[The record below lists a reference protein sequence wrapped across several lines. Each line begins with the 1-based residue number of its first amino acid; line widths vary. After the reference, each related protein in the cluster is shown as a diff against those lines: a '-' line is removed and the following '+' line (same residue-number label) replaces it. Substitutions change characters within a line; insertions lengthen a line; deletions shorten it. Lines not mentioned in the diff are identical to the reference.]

1 MESEWKRRKRIIMA
15 IMLYYATVFTPT
27 EVIKRGAVVISDDG
41 RIAYVGPMENAP
53 RTDGL
58 RLDLRGRIVVPGFID
73 VHVHGGNGI
82 TFGESDQIAGD
93 LAAYSKWVAS
103 AGVTGFLCSISAP
116 QAEALVRMV
125 RAYADALDAGT
136 PGAEALGLHLEGPFL
151 SKEKKG
157 AFNPAWL
164 RQPAMEEAEA
174 VLQAGRG
181 WIRQMTLAPELPG
194 AQEVAALFRAAGVVV
209 SMGHTNADYELAS
222 AALRGNFTH
231 VTHTFNAQRG
241 FQHREPGV
249 FGAILAS
256 DEVTA
261 ELIADT
267 VHVHPGAMKM
277 LIRCLGAD
285 RVVLITD
292 AMAGA
297 GLPDGTY
304 ELVGHTVI
312 VKEGRATLP
321 DGTLAGSTATLNQCV
336 RNVHQTVG
344 VPLLEAVKM
353 ASLNPARAMGFADR
367 LGSIAVGKDASL
379 AVIDEQAN
387 VYLTLVKGRIVY
399 SRL

>member
-1 MESEWKRRKRIIMA
+1 MGTT
-15 IMLYYATVFTPT
+15 LYYATIFTPIQ
-27 EVIKRGAVVISDDG
+27 VIERGAVVISDDG
-41 RIAYVGPMENAP
+41 RIAYVGPMEEAP
-53 RTDGL
+53 HTDGL
-58 RLDLRGRIVVPGFID
+58 HLDMRGRMVVPGFID

-82 TFGESDQIAGD
+82 TFGESGRIAED
-93 LAAYSKWVAS
+93 LNAYSKWVAG

-116 QAEALVRMV
+116 TAEGLVQLV
-125 RAYADALDAGT
+125 RAYADVLDAGV

-194 AQEVAALFRAAGVVV
+194 AQEVAACFRAAGVVV

-241 FQHREPGV
+241 FEHRAPGV
-249 FGAILAS
+249 FGAILTS

-267 VHVHPGAMKM
+267 IHVHPGAMKM
-277 LIRCLGAD
+277 LIRCLGTD

-297 GLPDGTY
+297 GLPDGVY

-321 DGTLAGSTATLNQCV
+321 DGTLAGSTAMLNQCV
-336 RNVHQTVG
+336 RNVHQKVG
-344 VPLLEAVKM
+344 VPLPEAVKM

-379 AVIDEQAN
+379 AVIDEQLN
-387 VYLTLVKGRIVY
+387 VYMTLVKGRIVY
-399 SRL
+399 SQM